1 MLGSTEER
9 LRRELRRMQ
18 VNADRVARIR
28 AIKLPEGG
36 SEDCQQGVMDMAIAV
51 HRALE
56 PNNRQRGMVNER

>member
-1 MLGSTEER
+1 MKETER

-36 SEDCQQGVMDMAIAV
+36 SEDYQQGVMDMAVLIQ
-51 HRALE
+51 RALE
-56 PNNRQRGMVNER
+56 EGRNSG

>member
-1 MLGSTEER
+1 MKETER

-36 SEDCQQGVMDMAIAV
+36 SEDYQQGVMDMAVLIQ
-51 HRALE
+51 RALE
-56 PNNRQRGMVNER
+56 EGKQ

>member
-1 MLGSTEER
+1 MKETER

-36 SEDCQQGVMDMAIAV
+36 SEDYQQGVMDMAVLIQ
-51 HRALE
+51 RALE
-56 PNNRQRGMVNER
+56 EGYNGG

>member
-1 MLGSTEER
+1 MPDSTEDR

-36 SEDCQQGVMDMAIAV
+36 SEEYQQGVMDMAVLIQ
-51 HRALE
+51 RALE
-56 PNNRQRGMVNER
+56 EGKQ

>member
-1 MLGSTEER
+1 MRDNTEER

-36 SEDCQQGVMDMAIAV
+36 SEDYQKGVMDMAVLIQ
-51 HRALE
+51 RALE
-56 PNNRQRGMVNER
+56 EGKQ